1 MQITNTIKNTTLADT
16 VIVAATFLKRT
27 KGLLGREEFRNGE
40 SLVIRPC
47 NSIHTFF
54 MKFAIDVL
62 FVDKNSRIVKA
73 VSRLEPFRITPIYF
87 SAHFVVE
94 LPAGTIEFSHTQAG
108 DTIRI
113 A

>member
-1 MQITNTIKNTTLADT
+1 MQITNTIKNTTLADA
-16 VIVAATFLKRT
+16 VIVAATFLKRI
-27 KGLLGREEFRNGE
+27 KGLLGRKEFRNGE

-62 FVDKNSRIVKA
+62 FVDKNNRIVKA
-73 VSRLEPFRITPIYF
+73 VSCLKPFRSTPIYF

-94 LPAGTIEFSHTQAG
+94 LPAGTIESSHTQAG